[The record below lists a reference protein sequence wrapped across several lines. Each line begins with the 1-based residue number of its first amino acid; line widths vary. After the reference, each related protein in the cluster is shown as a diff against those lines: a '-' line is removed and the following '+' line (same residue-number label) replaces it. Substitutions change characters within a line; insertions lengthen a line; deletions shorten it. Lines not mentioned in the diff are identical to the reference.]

1 MKTEI
6 AKFLTE
12 KGFSVKDDK
21 FFATIKGYHFNGSFK
36 ENSYFT
42 PLTLHVSF
50 FATRIQQQTIA
61 SALSVT
67 LGKQISVV
75 ATDYGMKFI
84 YNNMS
89 VKELLRILPFS
100 LDYIPDVLAKEGAL
114 DCRYCPICG
123 TELKP
128 EEQRLLSVDGIFVA
142 LDEHCR
148 ANYAV
153 TEVSAE
159 TQSDI
164 PNNYAKGIVGAL
176 AGSLIGAVITFFA
189 TMYIGLSFI
198 ISIVSLLLAT
208 ALYKKMGGKP
218 NNVMIAVSGCFTV
231 VFQLLACLAAYVIA
245 AHDAFGQTS
254 DIWQSFMAAMM
265 IQEFSAAFYLGFI
278 LNLLFSIGSIVVYLF
293 IYKRK
298 KSRSVL

>member
-12 KGFSVKDDK
+12 KGFSVKDGK

-148 ANYAV
+148 ANYAA

-176 AGSLIGAVITFFA
+176 AGSLIGASN
-189 TMYIGLSFI
+189 YIFC
-198 ISIVSLLLAT
+198 
-208 ALYKKMGGKP
+208 Y
-218 NNVMIAVSGCFTV
+218 NV
-231 VFQLLACLAAYVIA
+231 Y
-245 AHDAFGQTS
+245 
-254 DIWQSFMAAMM
+254 
-265 IQEFSAAFYLGFI
+265 
-278 LNLLFSIGSIVVYLF
+278 
-293 IYKRK
+293 
-298 KSRSVL
+298 RSVFYYFHCVSIAGHRFVQENGRQTQQCNDCRFRLLYGSFSVAGVPRGICNCRAQRFRTDV